1 MDGASGSTIAQG
13 LAAASAP
20 APAPAPAPAR
30 VSACMRVYTYGRL
43 MGAGVRRRLGGY
55 AYAPDA
61 ESPAGLPAGAY
72 WTSSGRITNQL
83 MELAAA
89 FEGLKAI
96 ERFFEASL
104 GSLGSGVAAVL
115 VTTSHY
121 VMSCMTQWLPRWE
134 RTGWITKQQRVVQN
148 CDVLKQMAAIA
159 DRFKVRFERV
169 DAGLA
174 ADAQGQGPAAEL
186 QQLDPDPDTDRGGGG
201 GGGGG
206 GLARVKQMV
215 DHVLHD
221 ALHAGCSKRHNV
233 MCVWSG

>member
-1 MDGASGSTIAQG
+1 
-13 LAAASAP
+13 
-20 APAPAPAPAR
+20 
-30 VSACMRVYTYGRL
+30 MRVYTYGRS

-61 ESPAGLPAGAY
+61 DSPAGMPSGAY

-104 GSLGSGVAAVL
+104 GSLRSGVATVL

-174 ADAQGQGPAAEL
+174 ADAQ
-186 QQLDPDPDTDRGGGG
+186 QLDPDPDTDR